1 MVQPVAGP
9 LNSVKNCRVCR
20 AACATF
26 DVNAMMAANAKVYG
40 LTAVA
45 RNEAEFQALGF
56 AVFNPLALVRSRRPV
71 TDSHQLLI
79 RHAEV

>member
-1 MVQPVAGP
+1 
-9 LNSVKNCRVCR
+9 
-20 AACATF
+20 
-26 DVNAMMAANAKVYG
+26 MMAANVKVNG
-40 LTAVA
+40 LAAVV

-56 AVFNPLALVRSRRPV
+56 EVFNPLASVRSRRPA

>member
-1 MVQPVAGP
+1 
-9 LNSVKNCRVCR
+9 
-20 AACATF
+20 
-26 DVNAMMAANAKVYG
+26 MMAANAKVDG
-40 LTAVA
+40 LTAVV

-56 AVFNPLALVRSRRPV
+56 AVFNPVASVRSRRPA